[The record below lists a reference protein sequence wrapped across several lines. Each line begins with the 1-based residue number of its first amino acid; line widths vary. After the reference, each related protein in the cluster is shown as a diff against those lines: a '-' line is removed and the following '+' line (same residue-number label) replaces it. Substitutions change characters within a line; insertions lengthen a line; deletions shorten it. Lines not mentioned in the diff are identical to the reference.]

1 MKKAALFVF
10 LLIFTLIFSLN
21 FYAQQNVPDGFD
33 LSNYGV
39 KIEPDKRL
47 MTVLATLETART
59 KAASGEE
66 EALIKTPLSERG
78 AKFRELLQNDLQT
91 VPADL
96 RQKISTFIEQYKK
109 RHPKASDAEL
119 VTPFIS
125 MAYALTPAPDL
136 ADPVVTNDLPG
147 ELLDVLDFA
156 PLVREFYRRSGF
168 SLKLNDYVKSY
179 QQAADEKLR
188 SSAKQMVSDL
198 LNYLHTRPQIYYSEK
213 VKTQTQKSKSKK
225 STLQT
230 VEIRDRDRRFF
241 IVPELLAPNG
251 NINFLNI
258 GDDYYAIVPPEI
270 DLSSSEVRR
279 AYLQF
284 VFDPLVLN
292 NAKDITAFRPAIKQ
306 ILDEQRKNNPN
317 VSPDVYL
324 SISRSLVAA
333 ADARQTEYE
342 KVRIATAQ
350 ARRNI
355 ERMKTDA
362 EKRAVSAELEKYKQA
377 AADETALQLSEA
389 YKRGAVLSFYFADQ
403 FKGLEDSG
411 FDVAS
416 SLRDMILSLD
426 ATKETNRLE
435 QYAEA
440 GKRAEARRK
449 TPAAQTVSGAIENPV
464 TNKLLEI
471 QKIIEAKNY
480 SQAGAELK
488 QLAEKN
494 QADSRIYYNIGR
506 VASLSAETIEDAD
519 LQNQKLQEAK
529 AAYSNVISSAT
540 PNTDK
545 ALLSLTYVALARIYE
560 FYNDKT
566 YAVKLYDEAIKIR
579 EVTGGAYREAI
590 AGKERL
596 LKNQ

>member
-1 MKKAALFVF
+1 
-10 LLIFTLIFSLN
+10 
-21 FYAQQNVPDGFD
+21 
-33 LSNYGV
+33 
-39 KIEPDKRL
+39 
-47 MTVLATLETART
+47 
-59 KAASGEE
+59 
-66 EALIKTPLSERG
+66 
-78 AKFRELLQNDLQT
+78 
-91 VPADL
+91 
-96 RQKISTFIEQYKK
+96 
-109 RHPKASDAEL
+109 
-119 VTPFIS
+119 
-125 MAYALTPAPDL
+125 
-136 ADPVVTNDLPG
+136 
-147 ELLDVLDFA
+147 
-156 PLVREFYRRSGF
+156 
-168 SLKLNDYVKSY
+168 
-179 QQAADEKLR
+179 
-188 SSAKQMVSDL
+188 
-198 LNYLHTRPQIYYSEK
+198 
-213 VKTQTQKSKSKK
+213 
-225 STLQT
+225 
-230 VEIRDRDRRFF
+230 
-241 IVPELLAPNG
+241 
-251 NINFLNI
+251 
-258 GDDYYAIVPPEI
+258 
-270 DLSSSEVRR
+270 
-279 AYLQF
+279 
-284 VFDPLVLN
+284 
-292 NAKDITAFRPAIKQ
+292 
-306 ILDEQRKNNPN
+306 
-317 VSPDVYL
+317 
-324 SISRSLVAA
+324 
-333 ADARQTEYE
+333 
-342 KVRIATAQ
+342 
-350 ARRNI
+350 
-355 ERMKTDA
+355 
-362 EKRAVSAELEKYKQA
+362 
-377 AADETALQLSEA
+377 
-389 YKRGAVLSFYFADQ
+389 
-403 FKGLEDSG
+403 
-411 FDVAS
+411 
-416 SLRDMILSLD
+416 MILSLD

>member
-1 MKKAALFVF
+1 MKKAALFF
-10 LLIFTLIFSLN
+10 SILIFSVNL
-21 FYAQQNVPDGFD
+21 YAQQSIPAGFD

-47 MTVLATLETART
+47 MTVLATLEMARAKT
-59 KAASGEE
+59 SSGEE
-66 EALIKTPLSERG
+66 MALVKTPLSERG
-78 AKFRELLQNDLQT
+78 AEFREQMQTDLQT

-96 RQKISTFIEQYKK
+96 RQKISIFIEQYKK
-109 RHPKASDAEL
+109 RHPKATDAEI
-119 VTPFIS
+119 VAPFIT

-136 ADPVVTNDLPG
+136 ADPVITNDLPG

-188 SSAKQMVSDL
+188 NSAKQMVAEL
-198 LNYLHTRPQIYYSEK
+198 LDYLHTKPQTLYSEK
-213 VKTQTQKSKSKK
+213 VKTRTQKGKSKK
-225 STLQT
+225 STLQR
-230 VEIRDRDRRFF
+230 VEIRDRERRFF
-241 IVPELLAPNG
+241 IVPELLAPIG

-258 GDDYYAIVPPEI
+258 GDDYYAIVPPGI

-279 AYLQF
+279 AFLQF

-292 NAKDITAFRPAIKQ
+292 NAKDIAAFRPAIKQ
-306 ILDEQRKNNPN
+306 LLDEQRKNNPN

-324 SISRSLVAA
+324 AISRSLVAA

-355 ERMKTDA
+355 ERVKTDA
-362 EKRAVSAELEKYKQA
+362 EKRAVSAELEKYKQS

-389 YKRGAVLSFYFADQ
+389 YRRGAVLSFYFADQ

-426 ATKETNRLE
+426 AAKETNRLE
-435 QYAEA
+435 QSAEA
-440 GKRAEARRK
+440 GKRAEERRK
-449 TPAAQTVSGAIENPV
+449 SPAAQTVSVAIENPV

-471 QKIIEAKNY
+471 QKIIETKNY

-488 QLAEKN
+488 QLLEKN
-494 QADSRIYYNIGR
+494 PADSRIFYNIGR
-506 VASLSAETIEDAD
+506 VASLSAENIEDAD

-529 AAYSNVISSAT
+529 AAYGNVISSAT

-560 FYNDKT
+560 FYDDKD
-566 YAVKLYDEAIKIR
+566 YAVKLYDAAIKLSEISGGAYQEAIK
-579 EVTGGAYREAI
+579 
-590 AGKERL
+590 GKQRL

>member
-1 MKKAALFVF
+1 MKKAALFF
-10 LLIFTLIFSLN
+10 SILIFSVNL
-21 FYAQQNVPDGFD
+21 YAQQSIPAGFD

-47 MTVLATLETART
+47 MTVLATLEMARAKT
-59 KAASGEE
+59 SSGEE
-66 EALIKTPLSERG
+66 TALVKTPLSERG
-78 AKFRELLQNDLQT
+78 AEFREQMQTDLQT

-96 RQKISTFIEQYKK
+96 RQKISIFIEQYKK
-109 RHPKASDAEL
+109 RHPKATDAEI
-119 VTPFIS
+119 VAPFIT

-136 ADPVVTNDLPG
+136 ADPVITNDLPG

-188 SSAKQMVSDL
+188 NSAKQMVAEL
-198 LNYLHTRPQIYYSEK
+198 LDYLHTKPQTLYSEK
-213 VKTQTQKSKSKK
+213 VKTRTQKGKSKK
-225 STLQT
+225 STLQR
-230 VEIRDRDRRFF
+230 VEIRDRERRFF
-241 IVPELLAPNG
+241 IVPELLAPIG

-258 GDDYYAIVPPEI
+258 GDDYYAIVPPGI
-270 DLSSSEVRR
+270 DLSYSEVRR
-279 AYLQF
+279 AFLQF

-292 NAKDITAFRPAIKQ
+292 NAKDIAAFRPAIKQ
-306 ILDEQRKNNPN
+306 LLDEQRKNNPN

-324 SISRSLVAA
+324 AISRSLVAA
-333 ADARQTEYE
+333 ADARQIEYE
-342 KVRIATAQ
+342 KTRIATAQ

-362 EKRAVSAELEKYKQA
+362 EKRAVSAELEKYKQS

-389 YKRGAVLSFYFADQ
+389 YRRGAVLSFYFADQ

-426 ATKETNRLE
+426 AAKETNRLE
-435 QYAEA
+435 QSAEA
-440 GKRAEARRK
+440 GKRAEERRK
-449 TPAAQTVSGAIENPV
+449 SPAAQTVSVAIENPV

-471 QKIIEAKNY
+471 QKIIETKNY

-488 QLAEKN
+488 QLLEKN
-494 QADSRIYYNIGR
+494 PADSRIFYNIGR
-506 VASLSAETIEDAD
+506 VASLSAENIEDAD

-529 AAYSNVISSAT
+529 AAYGNVISSAT

-560 FYNDKT
+560 FYDDKD
-566 YAVKLYDEAIKIR
+566 YAVKLYDAAIKLSEISGGAYQEAIK
-579 EVTGGAYREAI
+579 
-590 AGKERL
+590 GKQRL